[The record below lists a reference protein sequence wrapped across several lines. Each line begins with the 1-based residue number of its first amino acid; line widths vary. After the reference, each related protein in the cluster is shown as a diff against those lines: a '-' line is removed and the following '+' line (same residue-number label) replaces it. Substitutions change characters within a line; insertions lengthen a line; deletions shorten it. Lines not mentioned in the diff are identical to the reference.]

1 MQPLDYKRPEPLP
14 LPEFQFVDLTV
25 SQVKAMPDAQLLAVL
40 SGEYGKDAMVSPPL
54 QQLISSE
61 LLARA
66 LSRNAKPHW
75 SVVPSFWLLV
85 SATILAAVAAVAAV
99 LELPYFSSARAE
111 QPVQAIPKPEQP
123 RSLPSVP
130 GGRNAP

>member
-1 MQPLDYKRPEPLP
+1 MQPFDYKRPEPLP
-14 LPEFQFVDLTV
+14 LPELKFVDLTV
-25 SQVKAMPDAQLLAVL
+25 SQVRAMPDAELLAVL
-40 SGEYGKDAMVSPPL
+40 SGEYGQGAMVSQPL

-85 SATILAAVAAVAAV
+85 SATILALVAAVAAV

-111 QPVQAIPKPEQP
+111 QPVQAIPKQERP
-123 RSLPSVP
+123 RSPPLTP
-130 GGRNAP
+130 GGKSGP